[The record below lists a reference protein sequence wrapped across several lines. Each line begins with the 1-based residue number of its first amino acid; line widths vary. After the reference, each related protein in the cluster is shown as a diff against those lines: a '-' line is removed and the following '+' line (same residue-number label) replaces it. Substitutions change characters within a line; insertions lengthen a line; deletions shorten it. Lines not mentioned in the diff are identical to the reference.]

1 MFIKW
6 EKITLKNFMSY
17 GNDATTF
24 YFNKNPTT
32 LISGRNGAG
41 KSTII
46 EAFVFAIKGNTYRG
60 SNKQELINT
69 LNQKDC
75 VVELYFVKNNDNY
88 IITRGMK
95 PNVFYISKNGV
106 RIEESAS
113 IRDMQTYLETQVL
126 QTPVNGIIK
135 TSILGCDFKPFMA
148 MSAKEKRDLIETIL
162 EINVFTEMNKS
173 LKTKI
178 VSFKE
183 EYIEHQNQLKIAEG
197 VLAAKKE
204 LYEQLEYTKH
214 FNTEKQKEEL
224 KTLRTR
230 ISDIEENIKAKN
242 DILISM
248 SCPHDINGL
257 NSKLNA
263 INTNISNIQYDNKN
277 TQDRIN
283 TLSNMNGDCQECGH
297 VITEEHKE
305 THIQKHNITIRNNN
319 IKINNLHKELDAINI
334 LIAEYNVFN
343 TSKQNLIAEITNLT
357 LTYDHVRETTSKK
370 IKEYRKQLDAE
381 ANGINI
387 HEEDYKQT
395 KELIASLK
403 EKDKEFTKQKGIFN
417 LATLLLKDDGI
428 KANIVNQYIP
438 ILNQSVNYYLQ
449 SLNSPIT
456 FNIDKNLEVR
466 LDSRYPGE
474 FSYHSLSM
482 GERQR
487 IDLSMSFAWRR
498 VAGIKNSVNTNLLI
512 LDETFDASIDGDG
525 TDDLLAILEDIHR
538 HGVNIFVISHKGGL
552 EDKLRAT
559 IRIEKQNGFS
569 KITKEIENNI

>member
-230 ISDIEENIKAKN
+230 ISYIEENIKAKN

-248 SCPHDINGL
+248 LCPHDINVL

-277 TQDRIN
+277 TQERIN

-319 IKINNLHKELDAINI
+319 IKINNLHKELDAINM

-395 KELIASLK
+395 KELIATLK

>member
-248 SCPHDINGL
+248 LCPHDINVL

-277 TQDRIN
+277 TQERIN

-319 IKINNLHKELDAINI
+319 IKINNLHKELDAINM

>member
-248 SCPHDINGL
+248 LCPHDINVL

-277 TQDRIN
+277 TQERIN

-319 IKINNLHKELDAINI
+319 IKINNLHKELDAINM

-395 KELIASLK
+395 KELIATLK

>member
-248 SCPHDINGL
+248 LCPHDINVL

-277 TQDRIN
+277 TQERIN

-319 IKINNLHKELDAINI
+319 IKTNNLHKELDAINM

-395 KELIASLK
+395 KELIATLK

>member
-6 EKITLKNFMSY
+6 ERITLKNFMSY

-24 YFNKNPTT
+24 YFNKSPTT

-41 KSTII
+41 KSSII

-75 VVELYFVKNNDNY
+75 VVELHFVKNNDNY

-95 PNVFYISKNGV
+95 PNIFYISKNGV

-162 EINVFTEMNKS
+162 EINVFTEMNKA

-183 EYIEHQNQLKIAEG
+183 EYIEHQNELKIAEG

-204 LYEQLEYTKH
+204 LYEQLEYTKQ

-230 ISDIEENIKAKN
+230 ISDIEESIKSKNNILMS
-242 DILISM
+242 LI
-248 SCPHDINGL
+248 CPHDINEL
-257 NSKLNA
+257 NSKANT
-263 INTNISNIQYDNKN
+263 INTDISNIEYDNKN
-277 TQDRIN
+277 IQDRIKK
-283 TLSNMNGDCQECGH
+283 LSNMNGDCQECGH
-297 VITEEHKE
+297 VITEAHKE
-305 THIQKHNITIRNNN
+305 MHIQKHNNTLSNNN
-319 IKINNLHKELDAINI
+319 MTISILQKELDDVNA

-343 TSKQNLIAEITNLT
+343 TNKQNLIAEITNLT

-381 ANGINI
+381 SNGINI

-403 EKDKEFTKQKGIFN
+403 EKDKDFVKRKGIFN
-417 LATLLLKDDGI
+417 LATILLKDDGI

-559 IRIEKQNGFS
+559 IKIEKQNGFS
-569 KITKEIENNI
+569 KITKEIENQH

>member
-6 EKITLKNFMSY
+6 ERITLKNFMSY
-17 GNDATTF
+17 GNEATTF
-24 YFNKNPTT
+24 YFNKSPTT

-41 KSTII
+41 KSSII

-75 VVELYFVKNNDNY
+75 VVELHFVKNNDNY

-95 PNVFYISKNGV
+95 PNIFYISKNGV

-162 EINVFTEMNKS
+162 EINVFTEMNKA

-183 EYIEHQNQLKIAEG
+183 EYIEHQNELKIAEG

-204 LYEQLEYTKH
+204 LYEQLEYTKQ

-230 ISDIEENIKAKN
+230 IYDIEESIKTKNNI
-242 DILISM
+242 LLSL
-248 SCPHDINGL
+248 SCPHDINEL
-257 NSKLNA
+257 NSKANA
-263 INTNISNIQYDNKN
+263 INTDISNIEYDNKN
-277 TQDRIN
+277 IQDRIKK
-283 TLSNMNGDCQECGH
+283 LSNMNGDCQECGH

-305 THIQKHNITIRNNN
+305 THIQKHNSTLSNNN
-319 IKINNLHKELDAINI
+319 KTISILQKELGDVNM

-343 TSKQNLIAEITNLT
+343 TNKQNLIAEITNLT

-381 ANGINI
+381 SNGINI

-403 EKDKEFTKQKGIFN
+403 EKDKDFVKRKGIFN
-417 LATLLLKDDGI
+417 LATILLKDDGI

-525 TDDLLAILEDIHR
+525 TDNLLAILEDIHR

-559 IRIEKQNGFS
+559 IKIEKQNGFS
-569 KITKEIENNI
+569 KITKEIETQH

>member
-17 GNDATTF
+17 GNDPTTF
-24 YFNKNPTT
+24 YFNKSPTT

-41 KSTII
+41 KSSII

-75 VVELYFVKNNDNY
+75 VVELQFVKNNSTY

-95 PNVFYISKNGV
+95 PNIFFISKDGV

-162 EINVFTEMNKS
+162 EINVFTEMNKA

-178 VSFKE
+178 VAFKE
-183 EYIEHQNQLKIAEG
+183 EYMEHQNELKIAEG

-204 LYEQLEYTKH
+204 LYEQLEYTKQ
-214 FNTEKQKEEL
+214 FNSEKQKEEL

-230 ISDIEENIKAKN
+230 MQDIEASINTKNEQLQNMHFPTDISEVTAKVN
-242 DILISM
+242 TINT
-248 SCPHDINGL
+248 DINNIEYDNNNIL
-257 NSKLNA
+257 LRIDKLN
-263 INTNISNIQYDNKN
+263 N
-277 TQDRIN
+277 
-283 TLSNMNGDCQECGH
+283 LGGDCHECGH
-297 VITEEHKE
+297 IITESHKE
-305 THIQKHNITIRNNN
+305 THIQKHNETLANNN
-319 IKINNLHKELDAINI
+319 ITIKALQDTLNELNI
-334 LIAEYNVFN
+334 VVEEFKTFN
-343 TSKQNLIAEITNLT
+343 TQRQSLIAEITNLT

-370 IKEYRKQLDAE
+370 IKEYRKQIEAE

-387 HEEDYKQT
+387 HEEDYKNT
-395 KELIASLK
+395 KELIKELK
-403 EKDKEFTKQKGIFN
+403 SKDKDFVKQKGIFN
-417 LATLLLKDDGI
+417 LATVLLKDDGI

-559 IRIEKQNGFS
+559 IKIEKQNGFS
-569 KITKEIENNI
+569 KITKEIENHH

>member
-17 GNDATTF
+17 GNEATTF
-24 YFNKNPTT
+24 YFNKSPTT

-41 KSTII
+41 KSSII

-75 VVELYFVKNNDNY
+75 VVELHFVKNNDNY

-95 PNVFYISKNGV
+95 PNIFYISKNGV

-162 EINVFTEMNKS
+162 EINVFTEMNKA

-183 EYIEHQNQLKIAEG
+183 EYIEHQNELKIAEG

-204 LYEQLEYTKH
+204 LYEQLEYTKQ

-230 ISDIEENIKAKN
+230 IADIEESIKTKNNI
-242 DILISM
+242 LLSL
-248 SCPHDINGL
+248 SCPHDINEL
-257 NSKLNA
+257 NSKANA
-263 INTNISNIQYDNKN
+263 INTDISNIEYDNKN
-277 TQDRIN
+277 IQDRIKK
-283 TLSNMNGDCQECGH
+283 LSNMNGDCQECGH
-297 VITEEHKE
+297 IITEEHKE
-305 THIQKHNITIRNNN
+305 IHIQKHNSTLSNNN
-319 IKINNLHKELDAINI
+319 KTISILQKELDDVNM

-343 TSKQNLIAEITNLT
+343 TNKQNLIAEITNLT

-381 ANGINI
+381 SNGINI

-403 EKDKEFTKQKGIFN
+403 EKDKDFVKRKGIFN
-417 LATLLLKDDGI
+417 LATILLKDDGI

-559 IRIEKQNGFS
+559 IKIEKQNGFS
-569 KITKEIENNI
+569 KITKEIENQH